1 MKKYNGRNNN
11 HLKIKN
17 GKTFPKNI
25 INPMFTKSNKNIKIP
40 FNTES
45 ISQNNTSKKLNKS
58 RSFQTKKIMEDFKVI
73 IKQTQALKNKIMNTN
88 YGSKYENEFNM
99 SKENIFLKN
108 KYSDNISTI
117 NKDEDLDII
126 NTFDDFIYFNEIK
139 NNNMMKNKNYTKNKV
154 IYQSTPHLFS
164 LLKKQNEIKSIK
176 ISNKKLVNSNNI
188 LINQNNI
195 LERELDKLKDK
206 EKKKNLG
213 IPKSPNYYDEN
224 LRKFINGL
232 KMSLQKNISE
242 NIQLTKNI
250 SNILKVIDSIYNNY
264 DINNENY
271 INIYNKIIKE
281 DKNNPKIKVKNY
293 EKSYNKLKDEQIKLK
308 KELDELKLS
317 LNNLKNKEN
326 ILSLKYESNLKSKQD
341 YQELLLKLNNT
352 IKRLNTKNLSI
363 SNVSSVKDI
372 GFNTNNNSYDL
383 YEIKK
388 NQLKNI
394 IKCIENQKHILIE
407 ENYKIKKQNKE
418 LNDNEKG
425 KDNIKENELKKIFND
440 IKAENNKKQNDIQK
454 QERQIKIL
462 KNIIS
467 KLTNTDKQNNIDEI
481 KSKLNIEQ
489 QLINEDNNLDIEF
502 KNLLKESKLN
512 EDIKNASFLNTKKLN
527 EMEYTTQNYEDFI
540 KEKEEEISNL
550 ENKMSGKVG
559 LIKTI
564 EEKIKPLYKKNT
576 FLRGNSFTFAKK
588 NNLKISNNKFLQ
600 LNKSTKIF
608 SKNNL
613 HNDIIINEFGTNNK
627 LQQINI
633 NNIYNNNYYF
643 DNYGKIKTGI

>member
-11 HLKIKN
+11 NLKIKN

-25 INPMFTKSNKNIKIP
+25 INTMSTKNNKIIKIP
-40 FNTES
+40 FNTEY

-58 RSFQTKKIMEDFKVI
+58 RSFQTKKIMEDFKAI

-88 YGSKYENEFNM
+88 YGSKYEDELNM
-99 SKENIFLKN
+99 PKENIFLKN
-108 KYSDNISTI
+108 KFSDNISII
-117 NKDEDLDII
+117 NKDEDLDIT
-126 NTFDDFIYFNEIK
+126 NTFDDSIYFHEIK
-139 NNNMMKNKNYTKNKV
+139 NNNMMKNKNNTKYKV

-164 LLKKQNEIKSIK
+164 LLNKQNEIKSMK
-176 ISNKKLVNSNNI
+176 LSNKKLVNSNNI

-195 LERELDKLKDK
+195 LEREIDKLKDK
-206 EKKKNLG
+206 EKKKFLG
-213 IPKSPNYYDEN
+213 IPKPPNYYDKN
-224 LRKFINGL
+224 LKNFINGL
-232 KMSLQKNISE
+232 KVSLQKNIFE

-250 SNILKVIDSIYNNY
+250 SNLLKVIDSIYNNY

-271 INIYNKIIKE
+271 KNIYHKIIKE
-281 DKNNPKIKVKNY
+281 DKNEPKTKVKNY
-293 EKSYNKLKDEQIKLK
+293 DKSYNKLKDEQIKLK
-308 KELDELKLS
+308 KELEELKLS
-317 LNNLKNKEN
+317 LKNLKNKEN

-352 IKRLNTKNLSI
+352 IKRLNTKNLSN
-363 SNVSSVKDI
+363 SRVSSAKDL
-372 GFNTNNNSYDL
+372 GFNTNNISNDL

-418 LNDNEKG
+418 LNDNKKG

-440 IKAENNKKQNDIQK
+440 IKAENNKKRNDIEK
-454 QERQIKIL
+454 EEKQIKIL

-467 KLTNTDKQNNIDEI
+467 KLTNAAKQNNIDEI
-481 KSKLNIEQ
+481 KSKLNLE
-489 QLINEDNNLDIEF
+489 QLINEDNNLDVEF
-502 KNLLKESKLN
+502 KNLLKENKLN

-550 ENKMSGKVG
+550 ENKMNGKVG

-564 EEKIKPLYKKNT
+564 EEKVKPLYKKNN
-576 FLRGNSFTFAKK
+576 FLRGNSFTFTQK

-600 LNKSTKIF
+600 LNKSTKEF
-608 SKNNL
+608 RKNNQQT
-613 HNDIIINEFGTNNK
+613 DININEFRTNDK
-627 LQQINI
+627 QQQNYI

-643 DNYGKIKTGI
+643 DNYRKIKTGI